1 MKTQQIINGNTFYCN
16 NLLLTYIKK
25 LNKLDESL
33 PSCSMFYA
41 IVNIDDLSF
50 VHITDKMEA
59 CLGCSKDTLLDRG
72 HSYFKSIIHPD
83 DIDMLSHSVK
93 DMKKFTYDKIPS
105 HQKSKIFY
113 TTNYRIKNASGD
125 YLNIVHRISPI
136 VFDDLT
142 TVWGLSQY
150 IILDPNIK
158 LQVSASIKR
167 VKDNHSYETLFF
179 KNYSNTKFTNL
190 VSNRER
196 DIIKLLVL
204 KNSSKE
210 IAEKLFISPNT
221 VDTHRRN
228 ILKKFKLS
236 STGELIGM
244 MSNQDYFIQD

>member
-1 MKTQQIINGNTFYCN
+1 METQQIINGNTLCNN

-41 IVNIDDLSF
+41 VVNIDDLSF
-50 VHITDKMEA
+50 LHITDKMQA
-59 CLGCSKDTLLDRG
+59 CLGCSKETLLDCG
-72 HSYFKSIIHPD
+72 HSYFKSIIHPE
-83 DIDMLSHSVK
+83 DIEMLSLSVK
-93 DMKKFTYDKIPS
+93 DMKNFTYKEILP

-113 TTNYRIKNASGD
+113 TTNYRIRNASGG

-136 VFDDLT
+136 VFGDLT
-142 TVWGLSQY
+142 TNYGLSQY
-150 IILDPNIK
+150 IVLDPNIK

-167 VKDNHSYETLFF
+167 VKADHSYETLFF
-179 KNYSNTKFTNL
+179 KNYSNTKFINL

-244 MSNQDYFIQD
+244 MSNQDYFLQD